1 MSDMTHGATSVVAS
15 ARRPKLGGAEI
26 LETLA
31 VALLLGVA
39 GYAALFLAPT
49 ERTMGVIQRIFYFH
63 VPSAWTGFVAFSI
76 NLVGSIVFLR
86 TRNFKWDRLGVAA
99 AEIGVAFFTVVLV
112 TGPIWARP
120 VWGIWWTWDARLT
133 SSFVLWLLYVS
144 YLLLRTLVD
153 EPERRAVLSGVFG
166 VFAAFD
172 IPLVYYSIRWF
183 RTQHPQP
190 VIGDGGSLDPR
201 MLNVL
206 LLCWAALLGVMV
218 LLIRQRYRLETLR
231 HEVEEL
237 RTDAARRGELT

>member
-1 MSDMTHGATSVVAS
+1 MAQGTTSIVDTAQPQKW
-15 ARRPKLGGAEI
+15 AGPGI
-26 LETLA
+26 METAA
-31 VALLLGVA
+31 VALLLGIA
-39 GYAALFLAPT
+39 GYAALFIAPT

-63 VPSAWTGFVAFSI
+63 VPSAWTGFVAFFI
-76 NLVGSIVFLR
+76 NLVASIAFLR
-86 TRNFKWDRLGVAA
+86 TRNLKWDRLGVAA

-133 SSFVLWLLYVS
+133 SSFVLWLLYVC
-144 YLLLRTLVD
+144 YLLLRTLV
-153 EPERRAVLSGVFG
+153 EETERRAVLAAVFG

-172 IPLVYYSIRWF
+172 IPLVYFSIWLF

-190 VIGDGGSLDPR
+190 VIGDGGSLNST

-218 LLIRQRYRLETLR
+218 LLLRQRFRLEALR
-231 HEVEEL
+231 HSVEEL
-237 RTDAARRGELT
+237 RTESARQAEAD